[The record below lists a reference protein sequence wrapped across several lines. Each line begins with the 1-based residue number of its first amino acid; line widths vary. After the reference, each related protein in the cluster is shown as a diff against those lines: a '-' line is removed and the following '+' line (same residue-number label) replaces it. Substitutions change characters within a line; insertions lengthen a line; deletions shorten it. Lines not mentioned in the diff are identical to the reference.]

1 MHLLWL
7 DTHMTHVGVCIYSDL
22 ISKAAGLSSKA
33 TVIMMQCIAI
43 TCLLSVVGDLKWS
56 LVPFSNYN
64 WCNLNQP
71 LPAKWEA
78 WNEPR
83 QNGEEYRR
91 HKNRIQL
98 ISFNKTKEV
107 TWPEEDIF
115 LLHSDGQC
123 AIIPKFTW
131 LPIFEYQEFYHIHVR
146 RSRISVDSASDD
158 FIPGLINLWPEWL
171 HIWNFESASAHN
183 KIKTRILKPNIIDTY
198 NRKKDCFWK
207 R

>member
-1 MHLLWL
+1 
-7 DTHMTHVGVCIYSDL
+7 
-22 ISKAAGLSSKA
+22 
-33 TVIMMQCIAI
+33 MQCIAI
-43 TCLLSVVGDLKWS
+43 TCLLSGVGDLKWS

-91 HKNRIQL
+91 HKNRILL
-98 ISFNKTKEV
+98 ISFNKIKKV

-123 AIIPKFTW
+123 AIIPKSTW
-131 LPIFEYQEFYHIHVR
+131 LPIFEYQEFYHILKVHVR
-146 RSRISVDSASDD
+146 WSHLSR
-158 FIPGLINLWPEWL
+158 FRFRWL
-171 HIWNFESASAHN
+171 HSWTDPFVAGMVAHLNSVLRITKSRSGYWNQ
-183 KIKTRILKPNIIDTY
+183 T
-198 NRKKDCFWK
+198 
-207 R
+207 